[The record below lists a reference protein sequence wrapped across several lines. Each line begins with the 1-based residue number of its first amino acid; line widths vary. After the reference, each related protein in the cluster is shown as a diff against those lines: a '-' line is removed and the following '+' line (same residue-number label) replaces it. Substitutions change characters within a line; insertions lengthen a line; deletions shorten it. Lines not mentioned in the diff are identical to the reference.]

1 VQEVPAAQADP
12 VLLSLPSI
20 SSLNVQILSSIR
32 IILRMII
39 IDNRERHLIPLLPT
53 TVQVQ
58 TLPVGDIWFQDAS
71 GTVSLILERKTIKD
85 LEASVLDG
93 RYRDQ
98 KGRLLALCEERGAQP
113 LYLLEGPYSSTTGR
127 LAPTALMKI
136 VARLQFK
143 YSIPVLHTQN
153 LEETASLI
161 VALHDFWLDDPANF
175 KRDMTPLKPT
185 DGIHVSKK
193 ANAEDPK
200 QFLVACL
207 MQCPGVSLRIATAL
221 TSTFPSFGTLM
232 VASEK
237 EIASVEIEKRKVGP
251 VLGKR
256 LKLFLQ

>member
-1 VQEVPAAQADP
+1 
-12 VLLSLPSI
+12 
-20 SSLNVQILSSIR
+20 
-32 IILRMII
+32 MII
-39 IDNRERHLIPLLPT
+39 IDNRERQLIPLLPST
-53 TVQVQ
+53 IQVQV
-58 TLPVGDIWFQDAS
+58 LPVGDIWFQDAS
-71 GTVSLILERKTIKD
+71 GSVQLILERKTIKD
-85 LEASVLDG
+85 LEASILDG

-143 YSIPVLHTQN
+143 YSIPVLHTQT
-153 LEETASLI
+153 LAETASLL
-161 VALHDFWLDDPANF
+161 VALHDFWLEDPANF

-200 QFLVACL
+200 QFLLACL

-221 TSTFPSFGTLM
+221 TIPFPSFGTLM
-232 VASEK
+232 AASEK
-237 EIASVEIEKRKVGP
+237 EIASVEVEKRKVGP

>member
-1 VQEVPAAQADP
+1 M
-12 VLLSLPSI
+12 LL
-20 SSLNVQILSSIR
+20 
-32 IILRMII
+32 
-39 IDNRERHLIPLLPT
+39 IDNRERQLIPLFPPT
-53 TVQVQ
+53 SIQVQ

-143 YSIPVLHTQN
+143 YSIPVLHTQS
-153 LEETASLI
+153 LAETASLI
-161 VALHDFWLDDPANF
+161 VALHDFWLEDPANF

-200 QFLVACL
+200 QFLLACL
-207 MQCPGVSLRIATAL
+207 MQCSGVSLKIAETLTTA
-221 TSTFPSFGTLM
+221 FPSFQALLA
-232 VASEK
+232 ASE
-237 EIASVEIEKRKVGP
+237 EAIASTLLPTGRKVGP
-251 VLGKR
+251 ALGKR
-256 LKLFLQ
+256 LKTYFVGV

>member
-1 VQEVPAAQADP
+1 
-12 VLLSLPSI
+12 
-20 SSLNVQILSSIR
+20 
-32 IILRMII
+32 MII
-39 IDNRERHLIPLLPT
+39 IDNRERQLIPLLPST
-53 TVQVQ
+53 IQVQ

-71 GTVSLILERKTIKD
+71 GSVQLILERKTIKD
-85 LEASVLDG
+85 LEASILDG

-143 YSIPVLHTQN
+143 YSIPVLHTQT
-153 LEETASLI
+153 LAETASLI
-161 VALHDFWLDDPANF
+161 QALHDFWLEDPANF

-200 QFLVACL
+200 QFLLACL
-207 MQCPGVSLRIATAL
+207 MQCSGVSLKIAECL
-221 TSTFPSFGTLM
+221 TTTFPSFQALLG
-232 VASEK
+232 ASE
-237 EIASVEIEKRKVGP
+237 EAIASTLLPTGRKVGP
-251 VLGKR
+251 ALGKR
-256 LKLFLQ
+256 LKMYFVTS